1 MLHTEVSRMTMQ
13 QTPKQQSL
21 FPDLPREQ
29 PLVGKDGLI
38 NPYWALFFD
47 NLVLAL
53 QNNFNPEGILVPM
66 QTAANIVLLAA
77 GTAPSPPTG
86 AAIRTSI
93 ANILYDST
101 NDEFKGNIA
110 GTWKTFTLT

>member
-1 MLHTEVSRMTMQ
+1 MPMQ
-13 QTPKQQSL
+13 QTPKQQSI

-47 NLVLAL
+47 NLVASL
-53 QNNFNPEGILVPM
+53 QTNFNPEGILVPS
-66 QTAANIVLLAA
+66 QTAANIALLVE

-86 AAIRTSI
+86 AATRTSI

-101 NDEFKGNIA
+101 NDLFKGNIA

>member
-1 MLHTEVSRMTMQ
+1 MTMQ
-13 QTPKQQSL
+13 QTPKQQSI

-29 PLVGKDGLI
+29 PLVGKDGLM

-53 QNNFNPEGILVPM
+53 QNNFNPEGILVPQ
-66 QTAANIVLLAA
+66 QTAANIALLAT
-77 GTAPSPPTG
+77 GMAPSPPDG
-86 AAIRTSI
+86 NNIRTSNM
-93 ANILYDST
+93 NILYDST
-101 NDEFKGNIA
+101 NNEFKGNIA